1 MMRSFSTSTTGLIA
15 QQLAVDNIANNLAN
29 TSTTAFKRNVI
40 SFQDLLYTGLYG
52 GNGANGAG
60 TLNPGGLQIGNGVFV
75 SGNSKVFTEGPIEA
89 TGQPLDLAIE
99 GEGFFRMT
107 DQNGVIYY
115 TQDGHFQLNNQGQIV
130 NAEGYNL
137 DPAIT
142 LPSTTISV
150 LIGQEGTVTANTSS
164 GAQVVGQIQL
174 FRFINP
180 SGLSAQGKNLYQET
194 VASGQAYG
202 GTPAAAGFGSLRQG
216 FLEGSNVQPVT
227 ELVGLIEAQRAYE
240 FNARVVRV
248 SDEMLAAA
256 VDLIR

>member
-1 MMRSFSTSTTGLIA
+1 MMRSFSPSTTGLIA
-15 QQLAVDNIANNLAN
+15 QQTAVDNIANNLAN

-52 GNGANGAG
+52 GDGMAAAG
-60 TLNPGGLQIGNGVFV
+60 TTNPGGLQIGNGVFV
-75 SGNSKVFTEGPIEA
+75 SGNCKVFTEGPLES
-89 TGQPLDLAIE
+89 TGQPLDVAIE
-99 GEGFFRMT
+99 GDGFFRLT
-107 DQNGVIYY
+107 DPNGVIFY
-115 TQDGHFQLNNQGQIV
+115 TQDGHFRLNNQGQIV

-142 LPSTTISV
+142 VPQGATAI
-150 LIGQEGTVTANTSS
+150 LITQEGTVSVSTAS
-164 GAQVVGQIQL
+164 GPQVVGQIQL
-174 FRFINP
+174 YRFINP
-180 SGLSAQGKNLYQET
+180 CGLSAQGKNLYQET
-194 VASGQAYG
+194 VASGQAFG
-202 GTPAAAGFGSLRQG
+202 GTPGTGGFGSLRQG